1 MVYKRAY
8 TRIISF
14 SAYEKE
20 SLNKMTHPTKYIEL
34 DSTYRNRNLY
44 PQPADFVVDISQSG
58 VKSRVQAQDVVSD
71 AAPVLLWNN
80 SFQENAS
87 DIQVAFTLNPGF
99 FPRYRTQDIF
109 ELFTTGGNARSI
121 EGFYAG
127 ALAESSTVVRRIL
140 DYQNSLIYLD
150 INFPSLATSTTGI
163 IVNPTPLATNTASSV
178 IKFYIPNSSFIDN
191 FYVGYYIQ
199 NLNNGEYHLITEYD
213 GTTHLAT
220 LDSATTTDWSTA
232 AAANTNYA
240 IRKELPT
247 NRGNLL
253 GVSSNGKVLQ
263 LALTANSITDS
274 YIGSYVHMLH
284 PFPTAGGGFSTEV
297 PPYNETRRIVRYI
310 TSNGRFTAISAGT
323 NTFTLSPTS
332 SIVDDY
338 YVDCFITNITTGETR
353 QIATYN
359 GSTHSGTV
367 TANWGVGAVGNFW
380 SIRTAFLESA
390 FSTDPVVGVTDLY
403 EIEQYTY
410 DNSNP
415 FNYTGSL
422 VSVSEEVCCEI
433 KLLNLII
440 PNLTLASDRGG
451 RPAFYPYFY
460 VLFEPKG
467 TSGGQ
472 QKNILMSNSPAAV
485 SKLFRCPA
493 DDTPT
498 PLISTFIKIDGD
510 NTVQTIKFK
519 PTQGFHFAVYNP
531 DGSLFETVEQD
542 TSPPEEPNPNVQI
555 SACFSFRRI

>member
-1 MVYKRAY
+1 
-8 TRIISF
+8 
-14 SAYEKE
+14 
-20 SLNKMTHPTKYIEL
+20 MTHPTKYIEL
-34 DSTYRNRNLY
+34 DSAYRNRNLY
-44 PQPADFVVDISQSG
+44 PQPADFVIDISQSG
-58 VKSRVQAQDVVSD
+58 IKERTQAQDVVSD

-80 SFQENAS
+80 SFQESAS
-87 DIQVAFTLNPGF
+87 AIQVGVAINPGF
-99 FPRYRTQDIF
+99 NPHYRTQDVF
-109 ELFTTGGNARSI
+109 QVFSSVGTLRST
-121 EGFYAG
+121 ENFYAG
-127 ALAESSTVVRRIL
+127 ASIYSGTVVRRIAAYENGL
-140 DYQNSLIYLD
+140 VYVEIP
-150 INFPSLATSTTGI
+150 FPALPNNPTLT
-163 IVNPTPLATNTASSV
+163 IVNPTPLATDTANAV
-178 IKFYIPNSSFIDN
+178 IKFYIPNSSIIDN

-199 NLNNGEYHLITEYD
+199 SLNTGEYRLITEYD

-220 LDSATTTDWSTA
+220 LESATTTDWSTA

-240 IRKELPT
+240 IRKEIPV

-253 GVSSNGKVLQ
+253 GISSNGKILQ
-263 LALTANSITDS
+263 LATTANSIIDS
-274 YIGSYVHMLH
+274 YISSYVHMLH
-284 PFPTAGGGFSTEV
+284 PFPTTGGGLSTEV
-297 PPYNETRRIVRYI
+297 APYNETRRITRYI
-310 TSNGRFTAISAGT
+310 TGNGKFAAISAGT
-323 NTFTLSPTS
+323 NTFTLSPGS

-338 YVDCFITNITTGETR
+338 YVDSFITNTTTGETR

-359 GSTHSGTV
+359 GTTHSGTV
-367 TANWGVGAVGNFW
+367 TANWGAGAVNNLW
-380 SIRTAFLESA
+380 AIRTAFIESA

-422 VSVSEEVCCEI
+422 VSVAEEVCCEI

-440 PNLTLASDRGG
+440 PNLTLATDTGG

-467 TSGGQ
+467 SSGGQ
-472 QKNILMSNSPAAV
+472 QKNVLMSNSPAAV

-510 NTVQTIKFK
+510 NTSQTIKFK
-519 PTQGFHFAVYNP
+519 PTQGFHFAVYCP
-531 DGSLFETVEQD
+531 DGSLFATVEQD
-542 TSPPEEPNPNVQI
+542 TSPPEEPNPDVQI